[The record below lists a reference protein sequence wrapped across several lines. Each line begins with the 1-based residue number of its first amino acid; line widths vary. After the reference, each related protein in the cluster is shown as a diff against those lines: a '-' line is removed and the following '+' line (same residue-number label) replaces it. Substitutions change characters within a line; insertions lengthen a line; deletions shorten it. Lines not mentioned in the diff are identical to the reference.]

1 MSKILVVYASR
12 TGHTRTVAERL
23 AVHCDADVEAIREPR
38 GRRGFLGYLRSAR
51 EALKRKPAEILP
63 LLNSVKDY
71 DVVVFGTPVW
81 AGHVSSPMR
90 ACLDKHGASLHRV
103 AFFCTQGGS
112 GAEKVLEEMAE
123 ICGKRPEAT
132 LVLKDSEI
140 RKDSFEPK
148 LDSFIHAL
156 ELPAAA

>member
-1 MSKILVVYASR
+1 MSRVLVVYFSR
-12 TGHTRTVAERL
+12 TGYTKTVAEGVATR
-23 AVHCDADVEAIREPR
+23 CGADVEAVRERRSR
-38 GRRGFLGYLRSAR
+38 GGGFGYLRSAR
-51 EALKRKPAEILP
+51 EALKREPAEILP
-63 LLNSVKDY
+63 PLHDVKDY
-71 DVVVFGTPVW
+71 DVVLFGTPVW

-90 ACLDKHGASLHRV
+90 ACLGKHGASLRRV
-103 AFFCTQGGS
+103 AFFCTQHGS

-123 ICGKRPEAT
+123 VCGKRPEAT

-140 RKDSFEPK
+140 RKDSFELK